1 MFLVMLMFGVCY
13 GFNSNGSVRVNVNH
27 DYLPD
32 YEIPRWVYK
41 KVFNHNKMSSMESS
55 KLKEKIMQYEQKTE
69 YIDEYIDEY
78 DATYNMLIKLQMPL
92 AFIQPINNI
101 I

>member
-1 MFLVMLMFGVCY
+1 MSSLMLFAIVMLSVCY
-13 GFNSNGSVRVNVNH
+13 GFNYNGSVRVKVNH
-27 DYLPD
+27 DWLPD
-32 YEIPRWVYK
+32 YEIPNWVYRD
-41 KVFNHNKMSSMESS
+41 VFKHNKMTSMESS
-55 KLKEKIMQYEQKTE
+55 KLKETKIQYEQNIQ
-69 YIDEYIDEY
+69 YINEY